1 MRCYYCGY
9 EGSHD
14 PHCPSHSP
22 KDSEQYSS
30 FWRGNR
36 DGKAR
41 RENAEPNNP
50 AYRLGWIQ
58 GDSEADYAENVR
70 PEDYHC

>member
-9 EGSHD
+9 EGVSHD

-30 FWRGNR
+30 FWRGNS

-41 RENAEPNNP
+41 RKNVEPHNP
-50 AYRLGWIQ
+50 AYRLG
-58 GDSEADYAENVR
+58 
-70 PEDYHC
+70 